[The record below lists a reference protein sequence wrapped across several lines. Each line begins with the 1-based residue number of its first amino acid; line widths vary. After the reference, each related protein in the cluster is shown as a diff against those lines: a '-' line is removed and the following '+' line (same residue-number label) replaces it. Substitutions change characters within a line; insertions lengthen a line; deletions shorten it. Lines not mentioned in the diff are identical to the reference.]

1 MSHTESALVSTPARS
16 DPVGLA
22 QRWLR
27 RAGADRGAVLG
38 VLSRAWLLAT
48 APVTLVLIARN
59 VSPEVQGVYY
69 TFSSLIALQAFF
81 ELGFYVV
88 ILSIASHEWA
98 SLRLG
103 EDGRIVGDAA
113 AHSRLVSLGR
123 LIFKWYAVASGIF
136 VAAVSFAG
144 YLFFSGMPDLGVD
157 WKAPWFALVALSGL
171 LLWALPFNSLLEG
184 CGQVAEV
191 YRFRLSQVVLGNLA
205 LWLTLALGGGLW
217 ALVVWAGVSLSR
229 DIYLL
234 LVRYGRFFEQ
244 FFRPPAGPKV
254 HWRTEIW
261 PMQWRLAVGGVVN
274 YLAFSL
280 FTPVMFHYHG
290 AAVAGRMGMTLSAVF
305 GIQSVAL
312 VWVQA
317 KCPRF
322 GALVAFQEFDEL
334 DRLFS
339 RVTVT
344 ALLLLAAGG
353 CVLWWLIAGLYYFG
367 HPLSGRLLAPLPA
380 GVFLAGAAVHLVS
393 ACESVYLRAHKQEP
407 TAVLSVV
414 SSLAIG
420 LLVWA
425 FGGRFGPVGAACA
438 YAGVYLLSLVCQ
450 TLIWY
455 DCRARWHG
463 HVLR

>member
-1 MSHTESALVSTPARS
+1 MSHTESALLSTLAGS

-22 QRWLR
+22 RRWLR

-38 VLSRAWLLAT
+38 LLSRAWLLAT

-59 VSPEVQGVYY
+59 LTPETQGVYY
-69 TFSSLIALQAFF
+69 TFSSLIALQAFV
-81 ELGFYVV
+81 ELGFYLV
-88 ILSIASHEWA
+88 ILNIASHEWA

-103 EDGRIVGDAA
+103 EDGRIAGNAA
-113 AHSRLVSLGR
+113 ALSRLVSLGR
-123 LIFKWYAVASGIF
+123 LIFKWYAVASAIF
-136 VAAVSFAG
+136 VAAVSVAG
-144 YLFFSGMPDLGVD
+144 YLFFSGMPDVGVD
-157 WKAPWFALVALSGL
+157 WRAPWFALVALSGL

-191 YRFRLSQVVLGNLA
+191 YRFRLSQAVLGNLA

-217 ALVVWAGVSLSR
+217 ASVVWAGVSLSR
-229 DIYLL
+229 DVYLL
-234 LVRYGRFFEQ
+234 LVRYGRFFEP
-244 FFRPPAGPKV
+244 FFRPPAGPQV

-261 PMQWRLAVGGVVN
+261 PMQWRLALGGVVN

-280 FTPVMFHYHG
+280 FNPVMFRYHG
-290 AAVAGRMGMTLSAVF
+290 AAEAGRMGMTLSAVF
-305 GIQSVAL
+305 GIQSVAV

-317 KCPRF
+317 KAPRF
-322 GALVAFQEFDEL
+322 GALVALREFDVL
-334 DRLFS
+334 DRLFY

-344 ALLLLAAGG
+344 ALLLLSSGG
-353 CVLWWLIAGLYYFG
+353 CVLWWLIAWLYYFG

-380 GVFLAGAAVHLVS
+380 GLFLAGAAVHLVS

-414 SSLAIG
+414 SSVAIG
-420 LLVWA
+420 LLVWC
-425 FGGRFGPVGAACA
+425 FGGRFGPVGAASA

-450 TLIWY
+450 TVIWH
-455 DCRARWHG
+455 DCRASWHN
-463 HVLR
+463 HAVR